1 MTYYLIKKLHHWKDF
16 RGQIG
21 VFNASVGN
29 PDGNKNYT
37 SFLPV
42 FDDYS
47 AALEYVDGEENYKIY
62 EAAQKVIDSRST
74 R

>member
-16 RGQIG
+16 RGQVG
-21 VFNASVGN
+21 VFNASIGN

-42 FDDYS
+42 FDSYI
-47 AALEYVDGEENYKIY
+47 AALEYVGGEEKWI
-62 EAAQKVIDSRST
+62 ETIET
-74 R
+74 I